1 MADAGLADAMGRPGC
16 DVDAVEAD
24 ASVGRLLDAVNDAD
38 QRALA
43 GAVGADDGHDLA
55 IADVERDAVE
65 RLGVAIEEVE
75 VLDVQKRVHR
85 TSCSPR

>member
-1 MADAGLADAMGRPGC
+1 MPASHTRWEGQPAAGRLF
-16 DVDAVEAD
+16 DAVQH
-24 ASVGRLLDAVNDAD
+24 AD

-43 GAVGADDGHDLA
+43 CAVGADDGHDLA
-55 IADVERDAVE
+55 GGDLERDAVE

-75 VLDVQKRVHR
+75 VFDVQKRAHR